1 METKKN
7 YKKPE
12 FEEVKIEM
20 VQSLCGSTGCD
31 ADCSDD

>member
-7 YKKPE
+7 YRKPE

-20 VQSLCGSTGCD
+20 TGVLMDSTIGSG
-31 ADCSDD
+31 DDV